1 MTQFEKHQYWT
12 AIVNQQQDSGISIPQ
27 FCKQN
32 DINYANFHYWMKKIE
47 QTDNEQIAH
56 QVVISEPPILNG
68 EIVVIHLPNGIRAE
82 LPASLTLIQIQ
93 TWLKGLQ

>member
-1 MTQFEKHQYWT
+1 MTKFEKYQYWT

-32 DINYANFHYWMKKIE
+32 DINYANFHYWMKTIE
-47 QTDNEQIAH
+47 HTENEQIVY
-56 QVVISEPPILNG
+56 QVVISEPSILNG

-82 LPASLTLIQIQ
+82 LLASLILIQIQ
-93 TWLKGLQ
+93 TWLKALQ